1 MVLPVTNG
9 RMGFMELDAKIEAIL
24 FYRAAP
30 CTIAQLAQ
38 LLGVSAEEVAK
49 GLDTL
54 SARIATGG
62 TRILRVGESA
72 ELVTAPECDEVLR
85 ALDKQEVAGSI
96 GKAGAETLAIVLYRG
111 PLTRAEI
118 DYIRGVNSN
127 FVLRNLQAR
136 GLVEAKQDQK
146 TKKRLFSPTTDL
158 LAHLGVTSRR
168 DLPEYSEI
176 TSALAAYEQQAAD
189 A

>member
-1 MVLPVTNG
+1 MG
-9 RMGFMELDAKIEAIL
+9 RMELDAKIEAIL
-24 FYRAAP
+24 FYKAAP
-30 CTIAQLAQ
+30 CTITQLAQ
-38 LLGVSAEEVAK
+38 LLGASHEEVRK
-49 GLDTL
+49 GLDAL
-54 SARIATGG
+54 QARIARGG
-62 TRILRVGESA
+62 TRLLRAGESA
-72 ELVTAPECDEVLR
+72 ELVTAPEYDEVLR
-85 ALDKQEVAGSI
+85 ALDKKESARSI

-111 PLTRAEI
+111 PLSRAEI

-127 FVLRNLQAR
+127 FILRTLQAK

-146 TKKRLFSPTTDL
+146 TKKRLFSPTTNL

-176 TSALAAYEQQAAD
+176 TNALAAYEQRAAD